1 MFAAVVVLLERT
13 GAFVAITF
21 EKSERE

>member
-13 GAFVAITF
+13 GAFVTLTF
-21 EKSERE
+21 EKRE